1 MSEQEYKNTWNS
13 FTKFVL
19 FGTIA
24 VISLLVILAA
34 ILL

>member
-1 MSEQEYKNTWNS
+1 MSDQEYKNTWNI

-24 VISLLVILAA
+24 VISILVILAL